1 MREECGVVGVF
12 SRDSEDVA
20 PHIYYALFSLQ
31 HRGQESAGIATFDGS
46 KIRIHKSMG
55 LVSEVF
61 SEEKLRLLKGDRG
74 IGHVRY
80 STTGASVPENSQ
92 PLSISFRGGTIA
104 IAHNGNIVN
113 SLELRRALEEE
124 GHVFISESDT
134 EVIAHLLAKE
144 LLKKDVID
152 ASKEVMRR
160 LTGAYSLT
168 ILVNDMLVA
177 LRDPNGFKPLC
188 LGEVDGSYIV
198 ASESVAIDVL
208 GGKLIRDISPGE
220 LLIIGD
226 ELESHQLVRNPFPSL
241 CVFEFVYFARPDS
254 IIEGKLVYDVRR
266 RIGERLY
273 QEYGIEGDIVCAV
286 PDSGVT
292 SAIGYS
298 LASGIPFIEGLI
310 KNRYVGRTFIMPHQN
325 LREVGVRLK
334 LNVVKRNVE
343 NKRVILVDDSIVRGT
358 TSRRIVQMLR
368 EAGAKEVHLMVGS
381 PPIIA
386 PCYFGIDMP
395 TREELIAA
403 HKSVEGIKTL
413 IGADSVNYLSLKGL
427 IESVGISERKLCL
440 ACLTSQYPV
449 EVPGEVCIRKQA
461 RLSYFQHSL

>member
-1 MREECGVVGVF
+1 LREKCGVVGIF
-12 SRDSEDVA
+12 SRNEEDIS
-20 PHIYYALFSLQ
+20 PHIYYALFALQ

-46 KIRIHKSMG
+46 KIRVHKAMG

-61 SEEKLRLLKGDRG
+61 NEEKLKLLKGDRG

-92 PLSISFRGGTIA
+92 PLTISFRGGTIA

-113 SLELRRALEEE
+113 AMELRKSLENE
-124 GHVFISESDT
+124 GHIFLSDSDT

-144 LLKKDVID
+144 LLKKNILE
-152 ASKEVMRR
+152 AAKELMRR
-160 LTGAYSLT
+160 LIGAYSLT
-168 ILVNDMLVA
+168 ILVNDQLIA

-188 LGEVDGSYIV
+188 MGEADGTKIV

-208 GGKLIRDISPGE
+208 GGELLRDVRPGE
-220 LLIIGD
+220 LLILGD
-226 ELESHQLVRNPFPSL
+226 EFESHQLVMNPLPSQ
-241 CVFEFVYFARPDS
+241 CVFEFIYFARPDS
-254 IIEGKLVYDVRR
+254 IIDGRLVYDVRR

-273 QEYGIEGDIVCAV
+273 KEYGIEGDIVCAV

-298 LASGIPFIEGLI
+298 LASGIPLIEGLI

-325 LREVGVRLK
+325 LRDIGVRLK
-334 LNVVKRNVE
+334 LNVVRRNVE
-343 NKRVILVDDSIVRGT
+343 GKRVILVDDSIVRGT
-358 TSRRIVQMLR
+358 TSRRIVQMLKK
-368 EAGAKEVHLMVGS
+368 AGAREVHLMVGS

-403 HKSVEGIKTL
+403 HKTIEGIREI
-413 IGADSVNYLSLKGL
+413 IGADSVNYLSLEGL
-427 IESVGISERKLCL
+427 IESVGIPEKKLCL
-440 ACLTSQYPV
+440 ACLTSRYPV
-449 EVPGEVCIRKQA
+449 EVPGEICIRKQA
-461 RLSYFQHSL
+461 RLSYF